1 MALRCLDTYIREI
14 PLKFIFIVICLLL
27 TTNILVPLSYI
38 RVPISIEY
46 LPEEIY
52 IIIIMI
58 IIFVFEIYPE
68 PFMSRIIADRK
79 KAKWEQKKGQKE
91 MQKML
96 LGNKIKSKTKS

>member
-1 MALRCLDTYIREI
+1 
-14 PLKFIFIVICLLL
+14 
-27 TTNILVPLSYI
+27 
-38 RVPISIEY
+38 
-46 LPEEIY
+46 
-52 IIIIMI
+52 MI